1 MVQIPLLKLF
11 TNITLS
17 VARGFHLCRLLIS
30 VKMNNIIRNTVLLA
44 MSLLAAFLLGELVVR
59 VFISEPIKP
68 RFVIDSGYG
77 VRANEPNI
85 STVHA
90 WPGEYEVTVSN
101 NAAGMRGSKDYVQ
114 KKDRGVVRIA
124 LLGDSFVYGHGVND
138 NEVVSFIL
146 EQYLNESRSQTRY
159 EVLNFGVSGFG
170 QAEEFMTYR
179 KLVRKY
185 EPDLVVIFY
194 FNNDVTN
201 DAVSNLFDLAESG
214 LLRETGNQ
222 YLPGVKARELLYS
235 MAPVR
240 FLFEHSQLW
249 NMLRNRLSAL
259 VQNHLMKEKGFLF
272 YDDKNEKAVELNQ
285 GILREFVRVIKQD
298 GAQPVLFLIPDKEM
312 VSNFSMSGN
321 ELKRMDLL
329 VLDGAHIL
337 ESTDYYEQDGH
348 WRNSGHRKSAQALRK
363 LIEPADS

>member
-1 MVQIPLLKLF
+1 
-11 TNITLS
+11 
-17 VARGFHLCRLLIS
+17 
-30 VKMNNIIRNTVLLA
+30 MNNIIRNTVLLA

-185 EPDLVVIFY
+185 EPDL
-194 FNNDVTN
+194 
-201 DAVSNLFDLAESG
+201 
-214 LLRETGNQ
+214 R
-222 YLPGVKARELLYS
+222 
-235 MAPVR
+235 
-240 FLFEHSQLW
+240 
-249 NMLRNRLSAL
+249 
-259 VQNHLMKEKGFLF
+259 
-272 YDDKNEKAVELNQ
+272 
-285 GILREFVRVIKQD
+285 
-298 GAQPVLFLIPDKEM
+298 
-312 VSNFSMSGN
+312 
-321 ELKRMDLL
+321 
-329 VLDGAHIL
+329 
-337 ESTDYYEQDGH
+337 
-348 WRNSGHRKSAQALRK
+348 
-363 LIEPADS
+363 